1 MELPTL
7 YKKTATGKIQE
18 WTIRTQENIIIT
30 RWGQVGGAMQE
41 GQDAVLQG
49 KNHGKK
55 NETTKMGQAQA
66 EARAQWEKKK
76 KKGYV
81 ETPDGAEA
89 GEVDDLIEGGVLPML
104 ALGYDKHSSKLKF
117 PCHVQPKLDGHR
129 CIAVVDGKGK
139 CTLWTRTRKR
149 ITSMAH
155 VVSAVEALGHC
166 DVILDGE
173 LYAHAYREKFEE
185 LTSFIRDKEARPGSE
200 VLEYHVYDTVSAGE
214 FEGRLQDL
222 RTMIPSDDEGIVRS
236 VATTEVVNE
245 DELMIVFQNFL
256 AAGYEGAMARNSDGR
271 YQGGK
276 RSSDLLKLK
285 TMADAEF
292 LVVGVEEGRGKLA
305 GHAIFVCITDE
316 GGKKFRA
323 KMMGTLESLKK
334 YWEDPS
340 LAVGKLLTV
349 KYQGMTSAGI
359 PRFPVALRFSEN
371 V

>member
-30 RWGQVGGAMQE
+30 RWGQVGGALQNAE
-41 GQDAVLQG
+41 DVLQFG
-49 KNHGKK
+49 KNCGKK
-55 NETTKMGQAQA
+55 NETTAAQQA
-66 EARAQWEKKK
+66 ELEATSQWEKKL

-81 ETPDGAEA
+81 KGLLSAQYD
-89 GEVDDLIEGGVLPML
+89 EVDDLIEGGVLPML
-104 ALGYDKHSSKLKF
+104 AHSYDKHSSKLKF

-129 CIAVVDGKGK
+129 CIAVVDGVGK

-149 ITSMAH
+149 ITSMTH

-166 DVILDGE
+166 DIILDGE
-173 LYAHAYREKFEE
+173 LYAHAYRAKFEE

-200 VLEYHVYDTVSAGE
+200 VLEYHVYDLFCPGP
-214 FEGRLQDL
+214 FEERLSDL
-222 RTMIPSDDEGIVRS
+222 RFLIPADDEGIVRS

-245 DELMIVFQNFL
+245 EELMQAFNMFMT
-256 AAGYEGAMARNSDGR
+256 AGYEGAMARNNDSL
-271 YQGGK
+271 YQSGK
-276 RSSDLLKLK
+276 RSSDLLKIK

-305 GHAIFVCITDE
+305 GHAIFVCVTDE

-340 LAVGKLLTV
+340 LAVGKNLTV
-349 KYQGMTSAGI
+349 KYQGMTSGGV
-359 PRFPVALRFSEN
+359 PRFPVAVRFA
-371 V
+371 